1 MDNEIKQEATEQTA
15 NPAETPRMFTEKEIR
30 AIAIEEVEKKDKR
43 NNHIIQAIL
52 GIIIAILLGLCIVF
66 FMMNIDIMKENAQNA
81 VNSGFAFPRL
91 PFFK

>member
-1 MDNEIKQEATEQTA
+1 MGNENKQETVEQVA
-15 NPAETPRMFTEKEIR
+15 NPAETPRMFTEKEVR

-52 GIIIAILLGLCIVF
+52 GIVIAILLGLCIVF
-66 FMMNIDIMKENAQNA
+66 FMMNVDLMKENAQNA
-81 VNSGFAFPRL
+81 INGGFILPRL